1 MGSEKAHGDAA
12 SHFSDSA
19 SSFASLFC
27 FPWLLSTSRLAVES
41 LLAAPAD
48 ACGRS
53 SAVLRYLVS
62 KGGQA
67 PGPKRR
73 NLNVQQLDVD
83 RRVEGE
89 GWEANA
95 NGRLMRLSLDLALV
109 YAGSTGLP
117 RRRADC
123 RS

>member
-1 MGSEKAHGDAA
+1 VGFEKAHGDAA

-89 GWEANA
+89 GWPSSMRDLQGYHAEGPTVEAE
-95 NGRLMRLSLDLALV
+95 LFCPW
-109 YAGSTGLP
+109 YE
-117 RRRADC
+117 
-123 RS
+123 